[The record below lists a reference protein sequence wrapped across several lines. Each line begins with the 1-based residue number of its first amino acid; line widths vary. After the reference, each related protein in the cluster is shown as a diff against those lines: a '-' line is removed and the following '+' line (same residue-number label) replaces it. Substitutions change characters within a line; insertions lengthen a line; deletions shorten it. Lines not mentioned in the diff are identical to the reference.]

1 MGETSGQTGAS
12 TSLERTPRPSIGRA
26 AIRAIAVIGVIAIA
40 IAWPGLNLADTHSYW
55 APPLDNLYGVT
66 QVGGADF
73 YPYSPVLAQVLEPIR
88 HMPWPVFA
96 GFWLL
101 AMAVCLVALVG
112 PWALLVVFIPP
123 VLIELQAGNIHLLLA
138 LAIGLGLRYPATW
151 SYVLVSKPSL
161 GVGLLWF
168 AVRREWRQLAT
179 ALLATAVVT
188 LVSAVLLPQGWA
200 DWIRVIIAN
209 AGTGVSPDYPG
220 VIHVPLLVRLPL
232 AVAIVVWGALT
243 DRRWTIAVAATLA
256 LPVLWVNGLTILLAI
271 PLLEGWK
278 SPRDAVAGLRRS
290 LRGRG
295 DSRSGRLD
303 GDELTV
309 REEPHAPGQQEGGRV
324 QPGHDQQQ
332 RLEAGD

>member
-1 MGETSGQTGAS
+1 MAS
-12 TSLERTPRPSIGRA
+12 TAPAPSLGRSPGPSIGRA
-26 AIRAIAVIGVIAIA
+26 AIRAIAVIGVIGLA

-101 AMAVCLVALVG
+101 VMAVCLVALVG
-112 PWALLVVFIPP
+112 PWALLVAFIPP

-168 AVRREWRQLAT
+168 VVRREWRQLGV

-188 LVSAVLLPQGWA
+188 LISALLLPQAWA
-200 DWIRVIIAN
+200 DWIGVIIAN

-220 VIHVPLLVRLPL
+220 VIHIPLLVRLPL
-232 AVAIVVWGALT
+232 AVAIVMWGAWT
-243 DRRWTIAVAATLA
+243 DRRWTIAVSATLA

-271 PLLEGWK
+271 PLLEGWR
-278 SPRDAVAGLRRS
+278 SPRDAVAGMRRS

-295 DSRSGRLD
+295 DSRRGRLD
-303 GDELTV
+303 GDQLTV
-309 REEPHAPGQQEGGRV
+309 REEPDASSQQEGRRV

-332 RLEAGD
+332 GLEAGD